1 MKLINKSI
9 KIIYYSIFTI
19 ILVFVIVS
27 VASYLNVYLR
37 YGEVP
42 SSIDF
47 TQEFVDSGKQFN
59 IFPEKA
65 GTIIMLAYLLTIAI
79 SLGFVPLLFILNFFN
94 NNINPYKKL
103 ALILITI
110 NIFVYIQFCC
120 FSYMNWYFGYVLD

>member
-1 MKLINKSI
+1 MKLLNKSI

-19 ILVFVIVS
+19 LLVFVIVS

-42 SSIDF
+42 SSNDF
-47 TQEFVDSGKQFN
+47 TREFVASGKQFN

-65 GTIIMLAYLLTIAI
+65 GTIIILTYLLTIAI
-79 SLGFVPLLFILNFFN
+79 SLGFVPLLFILNYFN
-94 NNINPYKKL
+94 NKINPHKKL

-110 NIFVYIQFCC
+110 NLLVYIQLSS